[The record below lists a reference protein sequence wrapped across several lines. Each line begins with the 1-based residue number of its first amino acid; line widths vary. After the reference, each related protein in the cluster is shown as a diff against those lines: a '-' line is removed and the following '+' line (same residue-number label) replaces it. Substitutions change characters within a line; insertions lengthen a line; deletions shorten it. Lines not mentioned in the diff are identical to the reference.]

1 MNNTSAVVFVD
12 LLLGNVSLPIF
23 TYHVGFEFRLWTRW
37 IWTEKTNKPLYTF
50 LVIFD
55 TFSRRP
61 RLLLPRSYPVRHLTS
76 YIGRWSIDH
85 YQNDYT
91 ELLFLQCGYSLS
103 LSLPPGLHQISFS
116 PTPCSFGDH
125 IICYPR
131 LYEDD
136 IYLKSNLFL
145 VNNNMVT
152 DHFHF
157 KRQKHVLVLV

>member
-1 MNNTSAVVFVD
+1 MWVYLYSLTMSASNSGCGPGEFERRRPTN
-12 LLLGNVSLPIF
+12 LYILSSWSLI
-23 TYHVGFEFRLWTRW
+23 L
-37 IWTEKTNKPLYTF
+37 
-50 LVIFD
+50 
-55 TFSRRP
+55 FSRRP

-76 YIGRWSIDH
+76 YIDRWSIDH

-125 IICYPR
+125 IICFPR